1 MFSPM
6 LAFRSSGQ
14 IVTTTREGWT
24 PSPAVSLSTIESG
37 SRSEARAAHHNEEAG
52 SSHFARNPLV
62 SWPTYSLRA
71 AGHAPRVLHAGLS

>member
-62 SWPTYSLRA
+62 LADLFPASRRTR
-71 AGHAPRVLHAGLS
+71 PRVLHAGLS

>member
-14 IVTTTREGWT
+14 IVTTTPEGWT

-62 SWPTYSLRA
+62 LGRLIPCESQDT
-71 AGHAPRVLHAGLS
+71 PRESFMPG

>member
-6 LAFRSSGQ
+6 LALRSSGQ
-14 IVTTTREGWT
+14 IVTTTPEGWT

-52 SSHFARNPLV
+52 SSHSARNPLV
-62 SWPTYSLRA
+62 LGRLIPCKPQDT
-71 AGHAPRVLHAGLS
+71 PRESFMPG